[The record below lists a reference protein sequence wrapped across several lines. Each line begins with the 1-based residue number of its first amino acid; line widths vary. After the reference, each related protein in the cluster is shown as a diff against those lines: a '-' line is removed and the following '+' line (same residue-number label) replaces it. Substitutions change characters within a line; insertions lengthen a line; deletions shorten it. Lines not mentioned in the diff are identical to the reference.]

1 MITSPKFRQRLVVMV
16 KEPRPGRVKTRIGA
30 SLGMTTAAWWFRHQS
45 QKLLRELKDPRW
57 DLILA
62 VTPDYEG
69 LRSRVWPSHIAL
81 LAQGQGSLGERMKN
95 IFQSLP
101 PGPTCIIG
109 ADIPGITRSHILEA
123 FQSLGS
129 HQATFGPAEDGGY
142 WLIGLKR
149 LRPAPHGIFEGVR
162 WSSATTL
169 QDTKDSLKDLSITEV
184 ATLKDFDEAADLI

>member
-30 SLGMTTAAWWFRHQS
+30 LLGMTTAAWWFRHQS
-45 QKLLRELKDPRW
+45 QKLLRELTDPRW

-69 LRSRVWPSHIAL
+69 LRSRVWPSHIPL
-81 LAQGQGSLGERMKN
+81 LAQGQGSLGERMKS

-101 PGPTCIIG
+101 SGPACIIG

-123 FQSLGS
+123 FQSLGN

-149 LRPAPHGIFEGVR
+149 LRPPPRGIFEGVC

-169 QDTKDSLKDLSITEV
+169 QDTKDTLKDLSITEV